1 MSLEE
6 LRDIVIVV
14 YGVLGILL
22 LLVLIVVAIG
32 LFVIVRRLSRSVQE
46 LIADPLRPT
55 LYEFQQTAQNVR
67 GTSEFVADRTVH
79 PLIRTIAVVRGVKRG
94 LSSVSGLRK
103 RGH

>member
-22 LLVLIVVAIG
+22 FLVLIAVAVATFFVV
-32 LFVIVRRLSRSVQE
+32 RKLSRSVQD
-46 LIADPLRPT
+46 LLADPIRPA

-79 PLIRTIAVVRGVKRG
+79 PIIRTMAAVRGVKRG
-94 LSSVSGLRK
+94 VGVVSGLRK
-103 RGH
+103 RGR

>member
-1 MSLEE
+1 MSLEQ
-6 LRDIVIVV
+6 LRDLVIVI

-32 LFVIVRRLSRSVQE
+32 LFVIVRRLARSGQE
-46 LIADPLRPT
+46 LLADPIRPT
-55 LYEFQQTAQNVR
+55 LQEFQQAAQNVK

-79 PLIRTIAVVRGVKRG
+79 PLIRTIAVVRGVKSG

-103 RGH
+103 RGR